1 MHPVK
6 PLSIGPHFSR
16 TYAEI
21 LEKVTRVE
29 IENCDGSGMFFF
41 SCNPDP
47 ATKTDLQETLLCSLS
62 LSSQWLW
69 LSKRLDFYASL
80 LSTRCSFMIIVPER
94 TAEGNIHF
102 HSIAKL
108 KNDFEEF
115 DIRRT
120 FWQILDASIGNAK
133 VRKYCVDIKPITST
147 GVVDY
152 LFHKDAHD
160 YEVIFNRTVNGVQ
173 PFQCMILHDIN
184 NNDTGSPSSEES
196 EEDSPPQQPTRR
208 KRTDLS
214 HLPKKKH

>member
-1 MHPVK
+1 MNTVK
-6 PLSIGPHFSR
+6 PRIMGPYFSR
-16 TYAEI
+16 THSAI

-29 IENCDGSGMFFF
+29 IENLDGSGMYFF

-47 ATKTDLQETLLCSLS
+47 ATKIDLQGTLLCSLS
-62 LSSQWLW
+62 LSSQWSW
-69 LSKRLDFYASL
+69 LLKRLDFFASL
-80 LSTRCSFMIIVPER
+80 LYTRCSFMIIVPER

-102 HSIAKL
+102 HSIVTL
-108 KNDFEEF
+108 KNDFESF

-120 FWQILDASIGNAK
+120 FWQVLDANIASSK
-133 VRKYCVDIKPITST
+133 VRKHCVNIKPITDT

-160 YEVIFNRTVNGVQ
+160 YEVIFDRTVNGIK

-184 NNDTGSPSSEES
+184 NNDVGSPSSEES

-214 HLPKKKH
+214 HLPLKY